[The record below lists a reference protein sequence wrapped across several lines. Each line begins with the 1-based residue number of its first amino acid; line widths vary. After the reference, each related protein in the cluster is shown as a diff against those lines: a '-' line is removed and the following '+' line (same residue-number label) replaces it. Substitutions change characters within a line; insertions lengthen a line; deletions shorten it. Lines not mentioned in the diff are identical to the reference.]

1 MGLAAARPSSEQQ
14 PAHGVR
20 HTSNLVGPVPPPI
33 LGLFSTATP
42 PGPAWDL
49 NSPAGPNHFCS
60 SRSSWLYPSRA
71 SLRDGWPH
79 FRVPLQPYKTAE
91 GVSTGKPAAIVQDTQ
106 EEYKARVGCS
116 PCRDSQCP
124 RRVPA
129 DQKCRPAGGLRH
141 GVENRS
147 VRCLWSAPQL
157 PPAHLTKSPRSLLV
171 PVGDFIS
178 RTRRSSRAQPGHD
191 RNALRRPRRHR
202 RRNYPAAG
210 ACESTSAA
218 HGCVQ
223 GCIYYKKKG
232 SPASEQPLLQSRWP
246 MPRSSRRSQAP
257 APAAI

>member
-1 MGLAAARPSSEQQ
+1 M
-14 PAHGVR
+14 
-20 HTSNLVGPVPPPI
+20 
-33 LGLFSTATP
+33 
-42 PGPAWDL
+42 

-223 GCIYYKKKG
+223 GCIY
-232 SPASEQPLLQSRWP
+232 
-246 MPRSSRRSQAP
+246 
-257 APAAI
+257 

>member
-1 MGLAAARPSSEQQ
+1 M
-14 PAHGVR
+14 
-20 HTSNLVGPVPPPI
+20 
-33 LGLFSTATP
+33 
-42 PGPAWDL
+42 

-60 SRSSWLYPSRA
+60 SCSSWLYPSRA

-178 RTRRSSRAQPGHD
+178 RTRPSAVEARPPPERRRQVA
-191 RNALRRPRRHR
+191 RRPREGGRPIWSRLARGR
-202 RRNYPAAG
+202 RGDMAGGLYLLTPARG
-210 ACESTSAA
+210 APPPS
-218 HGCVQ
+218 
-223 GCIYYKKKG
+223 K
-232 SPASEQPLLQSRWP
+232 P
-246 MPRSSRRSQAP
+246 
-257 APAAI
+257 

>member
-1 MGLAAARPSSEQQ
+1 MGRSHANTNPGPKSRSCRTSPDPTCGRCLGLAAARPSSEQQ

-20 HTSNLVGPVPPPI
+20 DTSNLVGPVPPPI

-60 SRSSWLYPSRA
+60 SCSSWLYPSRA

-79 FRVPLQPYKTAE
+79 FRVSLQPYKTAE

-147 VRCLWSAPQL
+147 VRRLWKSA
-157 PPAHLTKSPRSLLV
+157 RV
-171 PVGDFIS
+171 
-178 RTRRSSRAQPGHD
+178 
-191 RNALRRPRRHR
+191 R
-202 RRNYPAAG
+202 RRQ
-210 ACESTSAA
+210 
-218 HGCVQ
+218 V
-223 GCIYYKKKG
+223 
-232 SPASEQPLLQSRWP
+232 
-246 MPRSSRRSQAP
+246 AP
-257 APAAI
+257 CRAPSL

>member
-1 MGLAAARPSSEQQ
+1 MLIPTRARSPGAAGRPRTPPVAAVWGLPLQGQAASSNQHI
-14 PAHGVR
+14 AHGVR
-20 HTSNLVGPVPPPI
+20 DTSNLVGPVAPPI

-60 SRSSWLYPSRA
+60 SCSSWLYPSRA

-178 RTRRSSRAQPGHD
+178 RTRS
-191 RNALRRPRRHR
+191 
-202 RRNYPAAG
+202 
-210 ACESTSAA
+210 
-218 HGCVQ
+218 
-223 GCIYYKKKG
+223 
-232 SPASEQPLLQSRWP
+232 LQ
-246 MPRSSRRSQAP
+246 
-257 APAAI
+257 